1 MLEGYNVAIFYIF
14 ITVETLISVPL
25 ELVIKNGI
33 ILLREEWWLRL
44 AKNNILTTV
53 VASLLTTK
61 YQFL

>member
-53 VASLLTTK
+53 VA
-61 YQFL
+61 